1 MLPRLLLLLALLAAP
16 VAGSALAQRVEVVAE
31 LPSTPAALA
40 PFEGGVA
47 VLLADGR
54 LVAAG
59 TEGVRTLRR
68 GLDGEVL
75 VACGERVLAIDDF
88 GRLAIVTGADADDR
102 SGPAVSLHATPL
114 CLPDGGLLAIDPNG
128 RSLLQLDADGTLL
141 ARIAVPALPDGA
153 PVRLPDGTV
162 ALPIEPTLRYR
173 HGVLGDEVE
182 AAGVALVDLR
192 TGRVVDAWTLPGDR
206 VIEERRLVPFPA
218 AGARGVVATV
228 SGSGD
233 GGALLVLAAPRPAA
247 VPTGPEGPLPYVTA
261 AGGAGGQTG
270 SLAPVAVAAGL
281 GQEQEQRWRH
291 VLGASGRRLYAVAA
305 PHLGGP
311 LERWTLVPGDD
322 VLEREAFEL
331 GVTSHREG
339 ARELDLGRLLP
350 AAAGDPPGFDL
361 LLLPGAD
368 LVDLRLVACDDAGC
382 RVAARAELGGIL
394 AAAPV
399 TTRRADGTV
408 EAWAATESGRL
419 LRVRFPR
426 DGILT
431 DSE

>member
-1 MLPRLLLLLALLAAP
+1 MGPRLPIVLALLWTLAL
-16 VAGSALAQRVEVVAE
+16 SALAQRAQVVAE
-31 LPSTPAALA
+31 LPSAPTALA
-40 PFEGGVA
+40 PFEDGVA
-47 VLLADGR
+47 ALLTDGR
-54 LVAAG
+54 LLAAG
-59 TEGVRTLRR
+59 PDGVRTLRR

-75 VACGERVLAIDDF
+75 VACTGRLLAIDDY
-88 GRLAIVTGADADDR
+88 GRLAIVTGRGATDR

-114 CLPDGGLLAIDPNG
+114 CLPGGGVAAIDPNG
-128 RSLLQLDADGTLL
+128 RSLLRLAADGTPL
-141 ARIAVPALPDGA
+141 ARIAVAALPDAA
-153 PVRLPDGTV
+153 PVRLRDGLL

-182 AAGVALVDLR
+182 AAGLALVDLPA
-192 TGRVVDAWTLPGDR
+192 GRVVDAWSLPGER

-218 AGARGVVATV
+218 AGPHGVVATV
-228 SGSGD
+228 SGAGD

-247 VPTGPEGPLPYVTA
+247 VPAGPQGPLPYVA
-261 AGGAGGQTG
+261 HGDPAGGA
-270 SLAPVAVAAGL
+270 SERLAPFAVAAGL

-311 LERWTLVPGDD
+311 LERWRLVPGDD

-350 AAAGDPPGFDL
+350 AAAGDPPGLDL
-361 LLLPGAD
+361 LLLPGGD
-368 LVDLRLVACDDAGC
+368 LTDLRLVACDDAGC
-382 RVAARAELGGIL
+382 RVAAVAELGGIL

-399 TTRRADGTV
+399 TGRRPDGAI
-408 EAWAATESGRL
+408 EAWAATEAGRL
-419 LRVRFPR
+419 LRLRFPR

-431 DSE
+431 NTE